1 MTRIAKYAESISRL
15 RNACRNCVEE
25 SFNVDLY
32 KMVPFLYNLTDIN
45 NEKCGAAV
53 YSAFSNIYIYIL
65 LAAER
70 CISSVKPE
78 VQEMWDYAELLRK
91 KLLSVCEESGLDS

>member
-15 RNACRNCVEE
+15 RNACKTRLE
-25 SFNVDLY
+25 SLLTVDLY

-91 KLLSVCEESGLDS
+91 KLLSVGAFNRLDF

>member
-1 MTRIAKYAESISRL
+1 MIRIAKYAESISRL
-15 RNACRNCVEE
+15 RNACRDWIGRLL
-25 SFNVDLY
+25 SVDLY
-32 KMVPFLYNLTDIN
+32 KMVPFLYNLTDIH

-91 KLLSVCEESGLDS
+91 KLLSVRNEHWCEG

>member
-15 RNACRNCVEE
+15 RNACRNWEG
-25 SFNVDLY
+25 SGFRVDLY

-45 NEKCGAAV
+45 NEKCASAV
-53 YSAFSNIYIYIL
+53 YSAFSNIYIFIL

-91 KLLSVCEESGLDS
+91 KLLSVGDGMD